1 MNLNSYK
8 NKIAGWNA
16 TYFQYGIHLFFFL
29 VFSAISF
36 LNHYFFRSAAL
47 DYGLSNQALYQFAHF
62 KPAITSMLLSYES
75 APYLSCHLSF
85 WVPLLSPF
93 YWIFGSYTLLIF
105 QNLALVFAG
114 FGLVKLGKYFNI
126 SAWLLCLV
134 LIQFYAS
141 FAIYG
146 AISFD
151 YHDNVVGACFLPWL
165 FYFFLKG
172 NWKLTALCFFAV
184 LISKENMA
192 ILLGFISLA
201 FLTLKPRP
209 SFKSYLLPIGFFLV
223 ALLWFMV
230 SSFIIIPS
238 LNNTGTFDQ
247 IGRYSHLGSNLQ
259 EIISYIFTH
268 PVKMFRMFF
277 ESHIQP
283 DPDEKVKME
292 FLKVLFISGGIAL
305 IRKPAFLWMALPIF
319 IQKLWNKELGF
330 WGLSYHYQI
339 ELAPIISLAIL
350 FWIRD
355 IKAIRFQFYLLLFL
369 GVSTVM
375 ITLRKMEHK
384 YCESKPVNENLF
396 LKAHYQASFD
406 LDKVKQGLKTIPE
419 DAAICAQANLLP
431 HLATRDKAY
440 HFPILRDANYLLV
453 LEPGMNCYPLS
464 ETEARTL
471 LDTMRLG
478 KEWKEDSTYL
488 PLRIFKK

>member
-1 MNLNSYK
+1 MNLLT
-8 NKIAGWNA
+8 NKIGNLNA
-16 TYFQYGIHLFFFL
+16 LYFQRGIHVFFFI
-29 VFSAISF
+29 VFAAISF

-114 FGLVKLGKYFNI
+114 FGLVKLGRHFGI
-126 SAWLLCLV
+126 SEWLLCLV

-146 AISFD
+146 AVSFD

-165 FYFFLKG
+165 FYYFIKE
-172 NWKLTALCFFAV
+172 NWKLTMLCFLAV

-192 ILLGFISLA
+192 ILLGFISIA
-201 FLTLKPRP
+201 FLLIKPRG
-209 SFKSYLLPIGFFLV
+209 SVKSYLIPIGFFVLS
-223 ALLWFMV
+223 LTWFMV
-230 SSFIIIPS
+230 SSFIVIPA

-247 IGRYSHLGSNLQ
+247 IGRYSHLGSNLK
-259 EIISYIFTH
+259 EILTYIFTH
-268 PVKMFRMFF
+268 PIKMFRMFF
-277 ESHIQP
+277 ESHIQS

-305 IRKPAFLWMALPIF
+305 IRKPVFLWIALPIL

-339 ELAPIISLAIL
+339 ELAPIIGIAIL
-350 FWIRD
+350 FWLKD
-355 IKAIRFQFYLLLFL
+355 IKINNLRTYLLLFL
-369 GVSTVM
+369 AISTIG
-375 ITLRKMEHK
+375 ITYRKMENK
-384 YCESKPVNENLF
+384 YCESKPINENLF

-406 LDKVKQGLKTIPE
+406 VKRVSEGLKTIPE
-419 DAAICAQANLLP
+419 DAAVCAQANLLP
-431 HLATRDKAY
+431 HLATRNKAY
-440 HFPILRDANYLLV
+440 HFPILRDANYLVV
-453 LEPGMNCYPLS
+453 LEPGMNNYPLS
-464 ETEARTL
+464 ETEAKVFM
-471 LDTMRLG
+471 DTIRAD
-478 KEWKEDSTYL
+478 KTWREDSTYL